1 MRTRSLKE
9 RILHAVCFETLAIL
23 TVSPLAA
30 WAMNK
35 PLFQMGSLAI
45 MLSTV
50 AMLWNMIYNS
60 GFDRLYA
67 PGQKRGPG
75 VRVLHALGFEGG
87 FILIGLPI
95 AAWMLDISLG
105 QAFLV
110 EVAFSSSS
118 CPTPWPTTGCGT
130 NCASAGSDVTP
141 AGRKKN
147 GRRKRLPVSS
157 MRGGCF
163 IPHGQI
169 HARIIFG

>member
-30 WAMNK
+30 WMMDK

-45 MLSTV
+45 ILSTV

-67 PGQKRGPG
+67 PGQKRGTG
-75 VRVLHALGFEGG
+75 VRILHALGFEGG

-95 AAWMLDISLG
+95 AAAMLNIPLWN
-105 QAFLV
+105 AFLLEISFFLFFLPYTMV
-110 EVAFSSSS
+110 WNWMWDRLRVKWVNKE
-118 CPTPWPTTGCGT
+118 
-130 NCASAGSDVTP
+130 NCRA
-141 AGRKKN
+141 
-147 GRRKRLPVSS
+147 
-157 MRGGCF
+157 
-163 IPHGQI
+163 
-169 HARIIFG
+169 

>member
-1 MRTRSLKE
+1 MRTRSIKE

-30 WAMNK
+30 WVMDK

-60 GFDRLYA
+60 GFDRLYP
-67 PGQKRGPG
+67 PGQKRGAG

-95 AAWMLDISLG
+95 AAWMLDISLW
-105 QAFLV
+105 QALLV
-110 EVAFSSSS
+110 EVAFFLFFLPYTMSYN
-118 CPTPWPTTGCGT
+118 WVW
-130 NCASAGSDVTP
+130 DKL
-141 AGRKKN
+141 RERWI
-147 GRRKRLPVSS
+147 RRHPCR
-157 MRGGCF
+157 
-163 IPHGQI
+163 
-169 HARIIFG
+169 A